1 MEQFTEVFTWGQD
14 SKGQLGLGSKN
25 PGKCYSTP
33 KFCSYNIMIKEISCG
48 EEHSGFISDSGH
60 VYCMGSNAYGKLG
73 IDDKTISYTSSPCLV
88 ESLSSFSSIKISC
101 GWNHTA
107 IITSQLELFTWGS
120 GQYGALGNGNYETQW
135 SPLEISKNISE
146 VSCGSR
152 HMGVISEGKV
162 LMCGSG
168 EAGQL
173 GTGKR
178 QKECSLVP
186 ISIENIIQVSCG
198 EFHTGLVNKFGELF
212 MMGGNSF
219 GQLGVGH
226 KKSSSIPIKVDINN
240 VGKVYC
246 GSHSACVTND
256 KFFVWGNSVFGEF
269 ASPKEIR
276 ISQNGIK
283 DVAIGGTFGL
293 AIDSQD
299 KVFVWGNNGNGE
311 LAQGD
316 FQARSSAVQVL
327 ALKGKKVDKIAAGV
341 SFCICLGKKAV
352 KNDRKHTRTQ
362 SMGITPLDH
371 KPETYENHNL
381 LEIIHEEKLKSSK
394 LIQEYDDLHRI
405 HVELKETMQAKIQD
419 SNFQYQQ
426 ISSESFKIKDSLN
439 EALTQI
445 QSLKSEISYLKD
457 ENTRMKKYQEAA
469 IEKNKLETM
478 MNKIKETHFI
488 EIQELQGLLDKEKVL
503 KKQVER
509 DFEVASTH
517 RYRMEQALSEAH
529 ENFEKQYLD
538 KVNKFEYKI
547 AEILEEKEKLK
558 EMYEKSDSKCKRL
571 EEDLEIMHEENE
583 FYCENTREMH
593 FQQEKLQ
600 TLVKNLQT
608 TNNALSNEISH
619 KNAEIEAFDNETRAL
634 KMQIVELEKRNQ
646 EILAERDRE
655 LANRAKIFKDKT
667 NCILTP
673 KTVGLKCTYG
683 QENNEE
689 NIKSPRHSV
698 GNGQKSPLIGG
709 LRLGGTN
716 VFKSCFNDD
725 EELGAENTYVEDFGI
740 GMNNDH
746 FTFRKTVTP
755 SKDDV
760 KAKIAALMQN
770 RHRIEKKLR
779 GLELM
784 QNRHRIEKKLRG
796 LEVEKDC
803 K

>member
-1 MEQFTEVFTWGQD
+1 MEQFTEVFTWGLD

-25 PGKCYSTP
+25 TGKCYTTP

-60 VYCMGSNAYGKLG
+60 VYCMGSNTYGKLG
-73 IDDKTISYTSSPCLV
+73 IGDKTITYTSSPCLV
-88 ESLSSFSSIKISC
+88 ESLSSLASIKISC

-107 IITSQLELFTWGS
+107 IITSQSELFTWGS

-135 SPLEISKNISE
+135 SPIEIAKNISE
-146 VSCGSR
+146 VSCGNR

-178 QKECSLVP
+178 QKECSLVQ
-186 ISIENIIQVSCG
+186 ISIENIVQVACG

-226 KKSSSIPIKVDINN
+226 KKSSSIPIRVDIEN
-240 VGKVYC
+240 VDKIYC
-246 GSHSACVTND
+246 GSHSGCVAND
-256 KFFVWGNSVFGEF
+256 EFFVWGNSVFGEF
-269 ASPKEIR
+269 TSPKKVK

-283 DVAIGGTFGL
+283 DVSIGGTFSL
-293 AIDSQD
+293 AVDSQD
-299 KVFVWGNNGNGE
+299 KVFAWGNNGNGE

-316 FQARSSAVQVL
+316 FQARTSAVQIT

-341 SFCICLGKKAV
+341 SFCICLGKKAQ
-352 KNDRKHTRTQ
+352 KQDRKHARTQ
-362 SMGITPLDH
+362 SMGVNLLDH
-371 KPETYENHNL
+371 KPENYENPNL
-381 LEIIHEEKLKSSK
+381 LELLHEEKQKSSK
-394 LIQEYDDLHRI
+394 LIQKYDDLHRT

-426 ISSESFKIKDSLN
+426 ISSESFKIKDSLT
-439 EALTQI
+439 EALNQI

-457 ENTRMKKYQEAA
+457 ENARMKKFQEAA
-469 IEKNKLETM
+469 AEKNKLENM

-529 ENFEKQYLD
+529 GNFEKKYLE
-538 KVNKFEYKI
+538 KVDELEEKI
-547 AEILEEKEKLK
+547 AEMLEEKEKFK
-558 EMYEKSDSKCKRL
+558 EMFEKADGKSKIL
-571 EEDLEIMHEENE
+571 EENLEIMHEENE

-600 TLVKNLQT
+600 VLVKNLQMA
-608 TNNALSNEISH
+608 NNTLSSEIIS
-619 KNAEIEAFDNETRAL
+619 KNAEIEAFDKEIRAL
-634 KMQIVELEKRNQ
+634 KIQILELEKRNQ
-646 EILAERDRE
+646 EILADRDRE

-673 KTVGLKCTYG
+673 KVIGSKYAYG
-683 QENNEE
+683 QENIEE
-689 NIKSPRHSV
+689 SIKSPRHSI

-725 EELGAENTYVEDFGI
+725 EEFHVENNCVEDFGM
-740 GMNNDH
+740 GMNKDH
-746 FTFRKTVTP
+746 FTFRKTATP

-760 KAKIAALMQN
+760 KAKIAVLMQN

-779 GLELM
+779 GLE
-784 QNRHRIEKKLRG
+784 G
-796 LEVEKDC
+796 EKDC